1 MKKIYKAD
9 LKQLEAIAAD
19 AAAFCGEIGA
29 DPASAYALNLCLDE
43 IFTNIV
49 QYGYRCDASKEVE
62 IELSKVPCGPSE
74 PGKAAGIAAVVR
86 DDAPEFNP
94 LLQAPAPDTQS
105 ALENREIGG
114 LGVFLIKK
122 NMDKVE
128 YARRNGKNEL
138 SMFRKLA

>member
-9 LKQLEAIAAD
+9 LKQLKAIAAD
-19 AAAFCGEIGA
+19 TAAFCGEIGA

-62 IELSKVPCGPSE
+62 IELSKVPCGSGE
-74 PGKAAGIAAVVR
+74 SDKAAGIAAVVR
-86 DDAPEFNP
+86 DGAPEFNP

-105 ALENREIGG
+105 AMENREIGG

-122 NMDKVE
+122 NMDRVE